1 MTDVNLS
8 SGCLNDPL
16 NVRYLENLDFLL
28 GEGNSSPFLGF
39 TDSLMTPEANYC
51 SPTPSNP
58 VGGGFSTFTSLK
70 LPISKGVKKELP
82 ELPTKDM
89 ELQMD
94 SESFDKFIDEQVR
107 LKGPL
112 SMNQL
117 EKVKIQRR
125 RIKNREAAKVSRKKK
140 NQKQSAILTE
150 NIRLKEENSSLKAE
164 ISTMSEELSLL
175 KAKLKEL
182 EQLQQIQ
189 PPEFIQ
195 TQQQQQQQFQNR
207 LQQFTR
213 TDHDTEDFIQQQQ
226 QQQKNQQF
234 FQTPLWRINS
244 HTRPALVLTSFIF
257 LFCFIFLLPYQQKN
271 ITNSFLNQASIIGE
285 NVDVNNNFDIKHVNH
300 NFGRTLKMF
309 EPSIDQNSTLSNSSD
324 SNIHTDEF
332 GTIFSDAMDDLTYI
346 LLLQSPEDIYND
358 EITMIDLLIPTFDPN
373 HVLKLTTKV
382 LEMQTLSSSQ
392 NYFPCALEAY

>member
-1 MTDVNLS
+1 
-8 SGCLNDPL
+8 
-16 NVRYLENLDFLL
+16 
-28 GEGNSSPFLGF
+28 
-39 TDSLMTPEANYC
+39 
-51 SPTPSNP
+51 
-58 VGGGFSTFTSLK
+58 
-70 LPISKGVKKELP
+70 
-82 ELPTKDM
+82 
-89 ELQMD
+89 
-94 SESFDKFIDEQVR
+94 
-107 LKGPL
+107 
-112 SMNQL
+112 
-117 EKVKIQRR
+117 
-125 RIKNREAAKVSRKKK
+125 
-140 NQKQSAILTE
+140 
-150 NIRLKEENSSLKAE
+150 
-164 ISTMSEELSLL
+164 MSEELSLL

-213 TDHDTEDFIQQQQ
+213 TDHDTEDFIQQQ